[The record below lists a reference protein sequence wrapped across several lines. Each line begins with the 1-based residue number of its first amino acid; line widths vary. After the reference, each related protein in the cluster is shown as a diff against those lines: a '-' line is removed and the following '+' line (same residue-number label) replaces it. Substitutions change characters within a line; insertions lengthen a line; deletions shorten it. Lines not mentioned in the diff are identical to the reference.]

1 MVNYITS
8 CSCCFKQMYVDEV
21 FSPSLHIAI
30 ELLIHHSWHLVQF
43 TQVVDFLASYS
54 NFNTIYF
61 SILLVAR
68 YFGTKLCINWRF
80 YLNKTME
87 LTFKGTRNLDFQL
100 RHAKASLN
108 YMRNRFARI
117 LKKQK

>member
-1 MVNYITS
+1 
-8 CSCCFKQMYVDEV
+8 
-21 FSPSLHIAI
+21 
-30 ELLIHHSWHLVQF
+30 
-43 TQVVDFLASYS
+43 
-54 NFNTIYF
+54 
-61 SILLVAR
+61 
-68 YFGTKLCINWRF
+68 
-80 YLNKTME
+80 ME